1 MSEKKIICFTG
12 ILDFCKTSLTKTK
25 NNLYSVKIRISD
37 SKYIIE
43 NNTIQ
48 IDHNYVWATIFA
60 DKNKNVCD
68 ILSSSTYKGMHI
80 LVKDCKISKFQSASN
95 AEEKFGITTGTN
107 QIVLSSKPLPL
118 INTAIVMSKMSHSLN
133 GKPFMIDNKPS
144 FVMTGESFDI
154 PVVYDNDGF
163 RPQEGYTLLI
173 GKISGKTT
181 SQTQI
186 PHIVSQKITPC

>member
-37 SKYIIE
+37 SVYMID
-43 NNTIQ
+43 NSVSR

-60 DKNKNVCD
+60 DKNKSVCD
-68 ILSSSTYKGMHI
+68 ILSGPNYKGMHI
-80 LVKDCKISKFQSASN
+80 LVKDCKISKFQSTGN

-107 QIVLSSKPLPL
+107 QIVLSNRPLPS
-118 INTAIVMSKMSHSLN
+118 INTAIIMSKMSHSSN
-133 GKPFMIDNKPS
+133 GKPFTVDGKPS
-144 FVMTGESFDI
+144 CLMTGESFEV
-154 PVVYDNDGF
+154 PVVYSNDGF

-186 PHIVSQKITPC
+186 PHIVADKITSC